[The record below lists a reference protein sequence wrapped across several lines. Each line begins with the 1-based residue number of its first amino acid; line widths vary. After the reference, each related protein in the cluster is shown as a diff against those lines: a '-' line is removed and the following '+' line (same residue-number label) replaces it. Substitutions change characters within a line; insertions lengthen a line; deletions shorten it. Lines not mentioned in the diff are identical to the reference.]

1 MLKENGS
8 LLALNFRIGY
18 LQRIF
23 KNTGADVLCKM
34 KLKFPAR
41 QFPEDSSNKALTKN
55 FTLILKWRNREI
67 IQLFFTN
74 IRQLGKKDIKSFPLP
89 HFASEKF

>member
-8 LLALNFRIGY
+8 LLALNFKIGY

-41 QFPEDSSNKALTKN
+41 QFSEDSSNKALTKN
-55 FTLILKWRNREI
+55 FTLISKGEI
-67 IQLFFTN
+67 ERSFNYFFY
-74 IRQLGKKDIKSFPLP
+74 Q
-89 HFASEKF
+89 H

>member
-1 MLKENGS
+1 MSGADYTHTLLKENGS
-8 LLALNFRIGY
+8 LLALNFKIGY

-41 QFPEDSSNKALTKN
+41 QFSEDSSNKALMKN
-55 FTLILKWRNREI
+55 FTLI
-67 IQLFFTN
+67 
-74 IRQLGKKDIKSFPLP
+74 
-89 HFASEKF
+89 

>member
-41 QFPEDSSNKALTKN
+41 QFSEDSSNKALTKN
-55 FTLILKWRNREI
+55 FTLILKGEI
-67 IQLFFTN
+67 ERSFNYFLPT
-74 IRQLGKKDIKSFPLP
+74 LDSLEKKIK
-89 HFASEKF
+89 KI

>member
-23 KNTGADVLCKM
+23 KNTGADALCKM

-41 QFPEDSSNKALTKN
+41 QFSEDSSNKALTKN
-55 FTLILKWRNREI
+55 FTLILKGEI
-67 IQLFFTN
+67 ERSFNYFLPT
-74 IRQLGKKDIKSFPLP
+74 LDSLEKKIK
-89 HFASEKF
+89 KM